1 MLLKAVLLSLG
12 GAFALATAAQAAV
25 TPEEALARATAH
37 VRANAS
43 ALGVAA
49 ADLTDLAVTSSYASA
64 HNGVTHV
71 NLNQRY
77 QGLEVF
83 GGHVSVAVKADGSI
97 LHAAGSLV
105 PSLAAGASGSP
116 VLEAVDAVEAA
127 AASLGLGAP
136 TDLRVLTTEGGP
148 ARRTTCS
155 SAGVSRAPIP
165 ARLGWQPTA
174 DGLRRAWQLVIDD
187 SCRAAHVERHRGR
200 ADRRA
205 PRRRGLDDPRPAR
218 RAPGHAGRRP
228 ARRQRAHRAP
238 EPGHRRVELSRA
250 RAAHGEPER
259 PRAPAIDNP
268 ADGDASP
275 FGWHD
280 TDGAVGPEFTITRG
294 NNAHAY
300 LDQDAGNQPDFGQDV
315 DGGAGLDF
323 DFPADLAQHSQAYRP
338 AVTTNL
344 FYGCN
349 VIHDITWRYGF
360 DEASGNFQM
369 NNYGRGGTGGDF
381 VRCEAADGNG
391 TNNANFNTPA
401 ADGQAPR
408 MQMFLW
414 PGNQF
419 GPQNEVVANGVSYAA
434 AWARFGPPASNAGV
448 SGQIINAGNGCVAA
462 DYAGAPAGDWMA
474 IVTSSG
480 NVPCTNINK
489 ARAAATAG
497 AKAVI
502 IAATNDDDPAPI
514 LTGSQT
520 TAPPAIPAVSVTQVN
535 GNAIRAAI
543 AAGAVAG
550 TVRKDP
556 DHPAIRDGDF
566 ENGIIFHE
574 YGHGI
579 SNRLTGGLNV
589 NCLNGNE
596 QAGEGWSD
604 YYALTLVL
612 DPALDNPQGPRGMG
626 PYALFQA
633 NRQGNGIRP
642 RPYSRDMTIQPFTYD
657 SIKTGAWLNGVS
669 LSTPHG
675 IGHGWNSILWDMT
688 WDLIDKHEF
697 NPDLYGDWNT
707 GGNNR
712 SLQYVTDGLKLQGC
726 SPGFIAARNGILA
739 AAAALGGAD
748 TCTVWATFARRG
760 AGFSAVQGTTNRDD
774 NTEAFDTHPS
784 CRQGFK
790 SPVTAPYGTLNVRD
804 AGSTVPLKF
813 TIPGATG
820 LDVLASNS
828 PFSRKVD
835 CATLRVPSSGA
846 FITPREYPIATER
859 PATRGSPPTATAST
873 TTTGRRS
880 SNGRAPAARWWS
892 PAPTASSTARS
903 SASTRRSSS
912 VRVPF
917 RAAACATAAALVSL
931 PAPPAPAASPA
942 VPAAMAP
949 CADCHAAVVR
959 SYLGHGM
966 ARSVGP
972 RAPSPRA
979 RSRTRAA
986 ASATRSRARPS
997 PPPTPTGARAASAW
1011 WGGSGPASSTPRGRR
1026 RRSTARARSPRGCS
1040 SRRWRPSPATASRCP
1055 RSSTTRR
1062 PRGWTSRSRRPA

>member
-1 MLLKAVLLSLG
+1 MLLKAVVLSLG

-187 SCRAAHVERHRGR
+187 SSGPHMWNATVDAQTGALLGAEDWTTHDPLDELQATLGDALLGASAPIGPPNPVIDGSSYRVLALPTESPNDRERQ
-200 ADRRA
+200 
-205 PRRRGLDDPRPAR
+205 L
-218 RAPGHAGRRP
+218 
-228 ARRQRAHRAP
+228 
-238 EPGHRRVELSRA
+238 
-250 RAAHGEPER
+250 
-259 PRAPAIDNP
+259 IDNP

-323 DFPADLAQHSQAYRP
+323 DFPADLTQHSQAYRP

-434 AWARFGPPASNAGV
+434 AWARFGPPATNAGV

-697 NPDLYGDWNT
+697 NPDLYGDWST

-846 FITPREYPIATER
+846 FITPREYPIATELPGNSR
-859 PATRGSPPTATAST
+859 LT
-873 TTTGRRS
+873 T
-880 SNGRAPAARWWS
+880 NGNGQYHYNWK
-892 PAPTASSTARS
+892 T
-903 SASTRRSSS
+903 
-912 VRVPF
+912 
-917 RAAACATAAALVSL
+917 LVEW
-931 PAPPAPAASPA
+931 AGT
-942 VPAAMAP
+942 
-949 CADCHAAVVR
+949 CREVV
-959 SYLGHGM
+959 
-966 ARSVGP
+966 V
-972 RAPSPRA
+972 
-979 RSRTRAA
+979 
-986 ASATRSRARPS
+986 TRSDGVQHRAFFRFDAPE
-997 PPPTPTGARAASAW
+997 
-1011 WGGSGPASSTPRGRR
+1011 
-1026 RRSTARARSPRGCS
+1026 
-1040 SRRWRPSPATASRCP
+1040 
-1055 RSSTTRR
+1055 
-1062 PRGWTSRSRRPA
+1062 